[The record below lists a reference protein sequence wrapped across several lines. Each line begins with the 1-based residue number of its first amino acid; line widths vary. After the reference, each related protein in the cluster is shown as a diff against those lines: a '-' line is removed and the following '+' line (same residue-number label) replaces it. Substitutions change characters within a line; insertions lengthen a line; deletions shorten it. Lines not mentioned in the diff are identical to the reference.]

1 MGVFTLL
8 TDCYSPTCSRDSLC
22 YSINCPRRL
31 EVQKR
36 LNMKIEPGLNT
47 EIAEDVLLDT
57 KVGVRYLIIQESAPL
72 TFAWSTRKLELS
84 GFNRFLKT

>member
-1 MGVFTLL
+1 VGVFTLL

-36 LNMKIEPGLNT
+36 LNMKIEPGLIT

-57 KVGVRYLIIQESAPL
+57 KVSLEPQQHCEPHLNGL
-72 TFAWSTRKLELS
+72 FDRKLALY
-84 GFNRFLKT
+84 GFNPFRRM